1 MFTSVSIL
9 GKPNVGKSTLFNK
22 LTRSR
27 KAIVSDFSG
36 LTKDRNYGYIN
47 FQENYC
53 LLIDTGGI
61 QKEAESNNK
70 DISEQAWI
78 AAEESNLVIFLLDG
92 SQDLSS
98 EDLDILKKI
107 RKLDKPFITVLNK
120 LDKKSKNNLKNDL
133 NEKGID
139 DFFEISAEHSKN
151 LPLLKSYI
159 QKFLPLKTKPVE
171 DGKKIAVLGRPNSGK
186 STFINKF
193 IKEDR
198 LIVSEIAGTTID
210 SISIPFIAGGK
221 EFVFIDTAGIRK
233 KYKKSGKIEYFS
245 FIRAMHS
252 ASESDIVLFICDANE
267 GLVDQDLKIIN
278 MVSEIGKPIVIAFN
292 KIDLLSKNK
301 IKELLDSREVKSK
314 LVENY
319 LCLTMSGKNKIGFKK
334 LFYSINRVLIKSQKK
349 YSTSLLNKL
358 LEKFTQLS
366 APPSVSGRQLKLKHA
381 HFAGINPTTII
392 ISSNQDK
399 KIPQNYKK
407 YIKNSYK
414 SSLNLESI
422 QLNVIF
428 RKSDNP
434 FKNKSNELTKRQI
447 KKRQRLKKF
456 TNKNKK

>member
-1 MFTSVSIL
+1 M
-9 GKPNVGKSTLFNK
+9 
-22 LTRSR
+22 
-27 KAIVSDFSG
+27 
-36 LTKDRNYGYIN
+36 
-47 FQENYC
+47 
-53 LLIDTGGI
+53 
-61 QKEAESNNK
+61 
-70 DISEQAWI
+70 
-78 AAEESNLVIFLLDG
+78 
-92 SQDLSS
+92 
-98 EDLDILKKI
+98 
-107 RKLDKPFITVLNK
+107 
-120 LDKKSKNNLKNDL
+120 
-133 NEKGID
+133 
-139 DFFEISAEHSKN
+139 
-151 LPLLKSYI
+151 
-159 QKFLPLKTKPVE
+159 
-171 DGKKIAVLGRPNSGK
+171 LGRPNSGK

-221 EFVFIDTAGIRK
+221 EFIFIDTAGIRK

-252 ASESDIVLFICDANE
+252 ASESDVVLFICDANE

-334 LFYSINRVLIKSQKK
+334 LFYSINRVLMKSQKK

-358 LEKFTQLS
+358 LEKFIHLS

-414 SSLNLESI
+414 SSLNLESV

-447 KKRQRLKKF
+447 KKRTRLKKF